1 MAFLNMTPFET
12 YVFIL
17 CMIVLVALTATFTAL
32 IFHSLNLNV
41 KLIRSGGE
49 DERIVKEYAKA
60 KGKQKKTN
68 KFDLFLTVV
77 FCIVIFGCFGLSIY
91 MKAFEKQAIKIPTY
105 RTVLSGSMAEKHE
118 KNDYLVKN
126 KLDDQ
131 FQRFDLILTH
141 PLPKEEDLQLYDIVV
156 YEVSGTL
163 VVHRIIAIEEP
174 NAKHPNE
181 RHFLLKGDANDL
193 QDRFP
198 VRYNQMKA
206 IYKGERIPFVGSFVS
221 FLQSP
226 TGWICIVLILLG
238 VIFIPLLD
246 KRIEK
251 EMKARYALI
260 LAKKNEEED
269 FDEPYVEKLPYMQG
283 RQFGGNH
290 HIVAEISY
298 RD

>member
-12 YVFIL
+12 YVFLL

-32 IFHSLNLNV
+32 IFHSLKLNV
-41 KLIRSGGE
+41 KLIRCGGE
-49 DERIVKEYAKA
+49 DERIVKEYAKT

-68 KFDLFLTVV
+68 KFDVFLTVV
-77 FCIVIFGCFGLSIY
+77 FCIVIFGCFGLSVY
-91 MKAFEKQAIKIPTY
+91 MKAFDKQAIKMPTY
-105 RTVLSGSMAEKHE
+105 RTVLSDSMSKKHE
-118 KNDYLVKN
+118 KNEYLVKN

-141 PLPKEEDLQLYDIVV
+141 PLPKEEELKLYDIVV
-156 YEVSGTL
+156 YEESGVL
-163 VVHRIIAIEEP
+163 IVHRIIGIEEP

-198 VRYNQMKA
+198 VRYSQMKA
-206 IYKGERIPFVGSFVS
+206 VYKGERIPFVGSFVA

-238 VIFIPLLD
+238 VIFIPFLD

-251 EMKARYALI
+251 EMKARYAVI
-260 LAKKNEEED
+260 LAKKAEEED
-269 FDEPYVEKLPYMQG
+269 LDEPYVGNVPYTQS
-283 RQFGGNH
+283 RQFAEKH
-290 HIVAEISY
+290 HVLAEISY
-298 RD
+298 LD